1 MIPKIICSIAAEK
14 SINNL
19 AVPFG
24 SLRYQ
29 KSDLRVL
36 VDTYCNILQILFW
49 VIEPQTQRRIE

>member
-19 AVPFG
+19 AVPWIIKV
-24 SLRYQ
+24 S
-29 KSDLRVL
+29 KKDLRVL
-36 VDTYCNILQILFW
+36 VDTYCNILQLLFW

>member
-1 MIPKIICSIAAEK
+1 MIPKIIVVAAEK

-29 KSDLRVL
+29 KRFASSGGYVL
-36 VDTYCNILQILFW
+36 FFNFYFG
-49 VIEPQTQRRIE
+49 

>member
-1 MIPKIICSIAAEK
+1 MIQKICSIAAEK

-36 VDTYCNILQILFW
+36 VDTYCNILQLFG
-49 VIEPQTQRRIE
+49 

>member
-29 KSDLRVL
+29 KRLASSGG
-36 VDTYCNILQILFW
+36 CI
-49 VIEPQTQRRIE
+49 VIFFNFFG